1 VPTRHEEL
9 FTEYVQALRQAKIE
23 AEEWWTTLLDAE
35 TRRAST
41 LNQAVVNLKR
51 RWPVGPAS
59 HPYVIAVL
67 RKFFLACEALND
79 ELADAGDEDEEVYP
93 HTFVSEWLLDDE
105 TDDLAD
111 FMGDLTYWP
120 IGLDSDGDFV

>member
-1 VPTRHEEL
+1 M
-9 FTEYVQALRQAKIE
+9 
-23 AEEWWTTLLDAE
+23 LLDIE
-35 TRRAST
+35 TRRANARNT
-41 LNQAVVNLKR
+41 AVANLKR
-51 RWPVGPAS
+51 RWPIGPTA

-79 ELADAGDEDEEVYP
+79 EFADSGDEDEEVYP
-93 HTFVSEWLLDDE
+93 HAFVSEWLLDEE

-111 FMGDLTYWP
+111 FVSDLTYWP